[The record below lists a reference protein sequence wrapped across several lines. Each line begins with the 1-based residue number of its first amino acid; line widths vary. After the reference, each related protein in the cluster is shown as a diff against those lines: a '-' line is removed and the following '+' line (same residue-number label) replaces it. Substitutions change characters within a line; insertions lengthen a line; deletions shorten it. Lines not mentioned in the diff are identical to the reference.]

1 MAAIQASFIHVHLR
15 PLYQVDI
22 PDSRAMPESALRDL
36 PAMLRR
42 LRELGPEPFGEG
54 RPHERRVAVTCRSFS
69 VLFAAL
75 LRMAG
80 VPVRCRCG
88 FGSYFGDPTFW
99 CDHWIVERWDGERW
113 AMSDAQLDAR
123 QLEAFKFDADPLDLP
138 AGAFRSGGE
147 GWLACREHGEDPE
160 RFGIFEAKG
169 WDFIKGNVLRDLA
182 ALAGI
187 ELLPWDFWG
196 LMDRP
201 YAAHSPEELAL
212 LDRAARATP
221 MLAPDMAVVDEL
233 ACAEGLRVPH
243 TITTLDV
250 GSCVPGRVV
259 EVTLEVN
266 T

>member
-88 FGSYFGDPTFW
+88 FG
-99 CDHWIVERWDGERW
+99 
-113 AMSDAQLDAR
+113 L
-123 QLEAFKFDADPLDLP
+123 LP
-138 AGAFRSGGE
+138 DYARSGG
-147 GWLACREHGEDPE
+147 
-160 RFGIFEAKG
+160 
-169 WDFIKGNVLRDLA
+169 
-182 ALAGI
+182 
-187 ELLPWDFWG
+187 
-196 LMDRP
+196 
-201 YAAHSPEELAL
+201 
-212 LDRAARATP
+212 
-221 MLAPDMAVVDEL
+221 
-233 ACAEGLRVPH
+233 
-243 TITTLDV
+243 
-250 GSCVPGRVV
+250 PG
-259 EVTLEVN
+259 
-266 T
+266 